1 MKVYEIL
8 YKVYLLEDISLKE
21 VQREIFRII
30 DITLGKSED
39 TLRLHNKNDFKNYC
53 FNSFYPIEKDGVY
66 KEGNIYTITIRTID
80 KSLMTY
86 FSKNLPFAY
95 TTRIRGLK
103 TQLKVL
109 PKKKIR
115 KIYSITPVI
124 IKNDQGY
131 WRGIMEKEEYM
142 KRIKENLIKKYNG
155 FLKTEINEEFEVF
168 KSFEFKNNKPIS
180 NNYKG
185 KNLLGD
191 KISIEIED
199 NVQAQDI
206 IYMSLGTGVGE
217 MNARGLGFMGYRW
230 E

>member
-53 FNSFYPIEKDGVY
+53 FNSFYPIEKDGIY

-95 TTRIRGLK
+95 TTRN
-103 TQLKVL
+103 
-109 PKKKIR
+109 KKIIKPFDRFYYFLNMDANNKSKISR
-115 KIYSITPVI
+115 KI
-124 IKNDQGY
+124 
-131 WRGIMEKEEYM
+131 
-142 KRIKENLIKKYNG
+142 NLI
-155 FLKTEINEEFEVF
+155 IEEAEYIL
-168 KSFEFKNNKPIS
+168 EYGRQ
-180 NNYKG
+180 NNY
-185 KNLLGD
+185 
-191 KISIEIED
+191 
-199 NVQAQDI
+199 
-206 IYMSLGTGVGE
+206 M
-217 MNARGLGFMGYRW
+217 
-230 E
+230 

>member
-1 MKVYEIL
+1 
-8 YKVYLLEDISLKE
+8 
-21 VQREIFRII
+21 
-30 DITLGKSED
+30 
-39 TLRLHNKNDFKNYC
+39 
-53 FNSFYPIEKDGVY
+53 
-66 KEGNIYTITIRTID
+66 
-80 KSLMTY
+80 
-86 FSKNLPFAY
+86 
-95 TTRIRGLK
+95 
-103 TQLKVL
+103 
-109 PKKKIR
+109 
-115 KIYSITPVI
+115 
-124 IKNDQGY
+124 
-131 WRGIMEKEEYM
+131 MEKEEYM